1 MKAITHPI
9 KQSAAF
15 LLLGLVFM
23 ALSSCAA
30 TYRDHGYV
38 PSESE
43 LAEIVVGVDSRESVA
58 DVVGVPSTSGILND
72 SGYYYVKSRVRHF
85 GAMRPKEIEREV
97 LAISFSEAGIVE
109 NIERF
114 SLQDGNVVTL
124 SRRVTD
130 KTVNDNTFIR
140 QLVGSIGR
148 LKSDSFQ

>member
-1 MKAITHPI
+1 MKPI
-9 KQSAAF
+9 IAPVRQSIVF

-38 PSESE
+38 PTDSEV
-43 LAEIVVGVDSRESVA
+43 AEIVVGVDSRETVS
-58 DVVGVPSTSGILND
+58 DVVGVPSTAGILND

-97 LAISFSEAGIVE
+97 LAISFNEAGIVQ

-114 SLQDGNVVTL
+114 SLQDGKAITL
-124 SRRVTD
+124 SRRVTES
-130 KTVNDNTFIR
+130 TVSDNTFLR
-140 QLVGSIGR
+140 QLISSIGR
-148 LKSDSFQ
+148 FAPGQFD

>member
-38 PSESE
+38 PPESD
-43 LAEIVVGVDSRESVA
+43 LAEIVVGVDSRDSVA
-58 DVVGVPSTSGILND
+58 EAVGLPSTAGVLND
-72 SGYYYVKSRVRHF
+72 SGYYYVKSRVRFF
-85 GAMRPKEIEREV
+85 GALRPKEINREV
-97 LAISFSEAGIVE
+97 LAISFTEAGIVQ

-114 SLQDGNVVTL
+114 SLEDGEVVTL

-130 KTVNDNTFIR
+130 QTVRNDTFLR
-140 QLVGSIGR
+140 QLLGSIGR
-148 LKSDSFQ
+148 FSPGAFE

>member
-9 KQSAAF
+9 QQSAAF

-38 PSESE
+38 PPESD
-43 LAEIVVGVDSRESVA
+43 LAEIVVGVDSRDSVA
-58 DVVGVPSTSGILND
+58 EAVGLPSTAGVLND
-72 SGYYYVKSRVRHF
+72 SGYYYVKSRVRFF
-85 GAMRPKEIEREV
+85 GALRPKEINREV
-97 LAISFSEAGIVE
+97 LAISFTEAGIVQ

-114 SLQDGNVVTL
+114 SLEDGEVVTL

-130 KTVNDNTFIR
+130 QTVRNDTFLR
-140 QLVGSIGR
+140 QLLGSIGR
-148 LKSDSFQ
+148 FSPGAFE

>member
-38 PSESE
+38 PLESE

-72 SGYYYVKSRVRHF
+72 SGYY
-85 GAMRPKEIEREV
+85 M
-97 LAISFSEAGIVE
+97 
-109 NIERF
+109 
-114 SLQDGNVVTL
+114 
-124 SRRVTD
+124 
-130 KTVNDNTFIR
+130 
-140 QLVGSIGR
+140 
-148 LKSDSFQ
+148 

>member
-85 GAMRPKEIEREV
+85 WRDAPER
-97 LAISFSEAGIVE
+97 
-109 NIERF
+109 
-114 SLQDGNVVTL
+114 D
-124 SRRVTD
+124 
-130 KTVNDNTFIR
+130 
-140 QLVGSIGR
+140 
-148 LKSDSFQ
+148 

>member
-1 MKAITHPI
+1 
-9 KQSAAF
+9 
-15 LLLGLVFM
+15 
-23 ALSSCAA
+23 
-30 TYRDHGYV
+30 
-38 PSESE
+38 
-43 LAEIVVGVDSRESVA
+43 
-58 DVVGVPSTSGILND
+58 
-72 SGYYYVKSRVRHF
+72 
-85 GAMRPKEIEREV
+85 MRPKEIEREV

-148 LKSDSFQ
+148 FSSARFNNTLFVTALKPILC

>member
-9 KQSAAF
+9 QQSAAF

-38 PSESE
+38 PPESD
-43 LAEIVVGVDSRESVA
+43 LAEIVVGVDSRDSVA
-58 DVVGVPSTSGILND
+58 EAVGLPSTAGVLND
-72 SGYYYVKSRVRHF
+72 SGYYYVKSRVRFF
-85 GAMRPKEIEREV
+85 GALRPKEINREV
-97 LAISFSEAGIVE
+97 LAISFTESGLVQ

-114 SLQDGNVVTL
+114 SLEDGEVVTL

-130 KTVNDNTFIR
+130 QTVRNDTFLR
-140 QLVGSIGR
+140 QLLGSIGR
-148 LKSDSFQ
+148 FSPGAFE